1 MTKLVGITGGIGSG
15 KTTFSNHLKKLGYV
29 VHESDV
35 VVSEMY
41 NNPKKNFLNF
51 IKEKISQ
58 DAINH
63 YKINKAE
70 IANVIFSNNKI
81 KKLLER
87 RIHKEVQISRE
98 AFIKKYTK
106 KKKKIIFADIPLL
119 FENKLEKSFDS
130 VICIISSKKNRTKRI
145 LKNKKFTKEN
155 LKKIFKAQ
163 TTDKERKKRSQII
176 INNNKTKKDFIFS
189 VEKVLTRLIKWEKL

>member
-35 VVSEMY
+35 VVSEIY
-41 NNPKKNFLNF
+41 NNPKKNFLSF

-58 DAINH
+58 DATDH

-70 IANVIFSNNKI
+70 IANVIFSDNKI

-130 VICIISSKKNRTKRI
+130 VICIISSKKNRTERI

-163 TTDKERKKRSQII
+163 TTDKERKNRSQII
-176 INNNKTKKDFIFS
+176 INNNKTKKDFIFN
-189 VEKVLTRLIKWEKL
+189 VEKVLIRLIK

>member
-15 KTTFSNHLKKLGYV
+15 KTTFSKHLKKLGYL

-35 VVSEMY
+35 VVSEIY
-41 NNPKKNFLNF
+41 TKPKKQFLSF

-58 DAINH
+58 NAVNRN
-63 YKINKAE
+63 KINKAE
-70 IANVIFSNNKI
+70 ITNVIFNNKQI
-81 KKLLER
+81 KKLLEN
-87 RIHKEVQISRE
+87 RIHKEVQSSRE
-98 AFIKKYTK
+98 AFIKKNTK

-119 FENKLEKSFDS
+119 FENNLEKRFDS
-130 VICIISSKKNRTKRI
+130 VICIISFKKNRIKRV
-145 LKNKKFTKEN
+145 LKNRKFTKKN
-155 LKKIFKAQ
+155 LNKIFKAQ

-189 VEKVLTRLIKWEKL
+189 AEKVLSRLVK

>member
-1 MTKLVGITGGIGSG
+1 MTKIVGITGGIGSG
-15 KTTFSNHLKKLGYV
+15 KTTFSNHLKKLGFL
-29 VHESDV
+29 VHESDK
-35 VVSEMY
+35 VVSEIY
-41 NNPKKNFLNF
+41 TKPKKQFLSF

-63 YKINKAE
+63 NKINKTE
-70 IANVIFSNNKI
+70 ITNVIFNNNTI
-81 KKLLER
+81 KRLLER
-87 RIHKEVQISRE
+87 RIHKEVQDSRE

-119 FENKLEKSFDS
+119 FENKLEKNFDL
-130 VICIISSKKNRTKRI
+130 VICIISSKKNRSKRV

-155 LKKIFKAQ
+155 LNKIFKAQ

-189 VEKVLTRLIKWEKL
+189 VEKVLTRLIK

>member
-29 VHESDV
+29 VHESDT
-35 VVSEMY
+35 VVSEIY
-41 NNPKKNFLNF
+41 NNPKKQFLSF

-58 DAINH
+58 DATNH
-63 YKINKAE
+63 NKINKAE
-70 IANVIFSNNKI
+70 IANVIFNNNKI
-81 KKLLER
+81 KKLLEK

-98 AFIKKYTK
+98 AFIKKYAK

-119 FENKLEKSFDS
+119 FENKLEKNFDL
-130 VICIISSKKNRTKRI
+130 VICIISSKKNRTKRV

-155 LKKIFKAQ
+155 LNKIFKAQ

-176 INNNKTKKDFIFS
+176 INNNKTKKDFIFG
-189 VEKVLTRLIKWEKL
+189 VEKALTRLIK

>member
-1 MTKLVGITGGIGSG
+1 MTKLIGITGGIGSG

-35 VVSEMY
+35 VVSEIY
-41 NNPKKNFLNF
+41 NKPKKNFLSF

-58 DAINH
+58 DATKH

-98 AFIKKYTK
+98 AFINKYTK

-130 VICIISSKKNRTKRI
+130 VICIISSKKNRTERI

-155 LKKIFKAQ
+155 LNKIFKAQ

-176 INNNKTKKDFIFS
+176 INNNKTKKDFIFN
-189 VEKVLTRLIKWEKL
+189 VEKVLTRLIK

>member
-1 MTKLVGITGGIGSG
+1 MTKVVGITGGIGSG
-15 KTTFSNHLKKLGYV
+15 KTTFSNHLKKLGFL
-29 VHESDV
+29 VHESDK
-35 VVSEMY
+35 VVSEIY
-41 NNPKKNFLNF
+41 TKPKKQFLSF

-63 YKINKAE
+63 NKINKTE
-70 IANVIFSNNKI
+70 ITNVIFNNNTI
-81 KKLLER
+81 KRLLER
-87 RIHKEVQISRE
+87 RIHKEVQDSRE

-119 FENKLEKSFDS
+119 FENKLEKNFDL
-130 VICIISSKKNRTKRI
+130 VICIISSKKNRSKRV

-155 LKKIFKAQ
+155 LNKIFKAQ

-189 VEKVLTRLIKWEKL
+189 VEKVLIRLIK

>member
-15 KTTFSNHLKKLGYV
+15 KTTFSNHLKKLGYL
-29 VHESDV
+29 VHESDHI
-35 VVSEMY
+35 VSEIY
-41 NNPKKNFLNF
+41 TNPKKQFLSF

-58 DAINH
+58 DAVRHN
-63 YKINKAE
+63 KINKSE
-70 IANVIFSNNKI
+70 IANVIFSNKAI
-81 KKLLER
+81 KRLLER

-119 FENKLEKSFDS
+119 FENKLEKNFDL
-130 VICIISSKKNRTKRI
+130 VICIISSKKNRTKRV

-155 LKKIFKAQ
+155 LNKIFKAQ

-176 INNNKTKKDFIFS
+176 INNNKTKKDFIFN
-189 VEKVLTRLIKWEKL
+189 VEKVLTRLIK

>member
-1 MTKLVGITGGIGSG
+1 MTKIVGITGGIGSG
-15 KTTFSNHLKKLGYV
+15 KTTFSNHLKKLGFL
-29 VHESDV
+29 VHESDK
-35 VVSEMY
+35 VVSEIY
-41 NNPKKNFLNF
+41 TKPKKQFLSF

-63 YKINKAE
+63 NKINKAE
-70 IANVIFSNNKI
+70 IANVIFNNNTI
-81 KKLLER
+81 KRLLER
-87 RIHKEVQISRE
+87 RIHKEVQSSRE
-98 AFIKKYTK
+98 AFIKKYIK

-119 FENKLEKSFDS
+119 FENKLEKSFDL
-130 VICIISSKKNRTKRI
+130 VICIISSKKNRSKRV

-155 LKKIFKAQ
+155 LNKIFKAQ

-189 VEKVLTRLIKWEKL
+189 VEKVLTRLIK

>member
-1 MTKLVGITGGIGSG
+1 MTKVVGITGGIGSG
-15 KTTFSNHLKKLGYV
+15 KTTFSNHLKKLGFL
-29 VHESDV
+29 VHESDK
-35 VVSEMY
+35 VVSEIY
-41 NNPKKNFLNF
+41 TKPKKQFLSF

-63 YKINKAE
+63 NKINKTE
-70 IANVIFSNNKI
+70 ITNVIFNNNTI
-81 KKLLER
+81 KRLLER
-87 RIHKEVQISRE
+87 RIHKEVQDSRE

-119 FENKLEKSFDS
+119 FENKLEKNFDL
-130 VICIISSKKNRTKRI
+130 VICIISSKKNRSKRV

-155 LKKIFKAQ
+155 LNKIFKAQ

-189 VEKVLTRLIKWEKL
+189 VEKVLTKLIK

>member
-35 VVSEMY
+35 VVSEIY
-41 NNPKKNFLNF
+41 NKPKKKFLSF

-58 DAINH
+58 DATDH

-87 RIHKEVQISRE
+87 RIHKEVQISRV

-189 VEKVLTRLIKWEKL
+189 VEKVLTRLIK

>member
-35 VVSEMY
+35 VVSEIY
-41 NNPKKNFLNF
+41 NNPKKNFLSF

-58 DAINH
+58 DAIDH

-106 KKKKIIFADIPLL
+106 KKKKIIFVDIPLL
-119 FENKLEKSFDS
+119 FENKIEKNFDL
-130 VICIISSKKNRTKRI
+130 VICIISSKKNRSKRV

-155 LKKIFKAQ
+155 LNKIFKAQ

-176 INNNKTKKDFIFS
+176 INNNKTKKDFVFS
-189 VEKVLTRLIKWEKL
+189 VEKVLIRLTK

>member
-29 VHESDV
+29 VHESDM
-35 VVSEMY
+35 VVSEIY
-41 NNPKKNFLNF
+41 KKPKKQFLSF

-58 DAINH
+58 DAVIHN
-63 YKINKAE
+63 KINKVE
-70 IANVIFSNNKI
+70 IANVIFSNNTI
-81 KKLLER
+81 KKLLEK
-87 RIHKEVQISRE
+87 RIHKEVQRSRE
-98 AFIKKYTK
+98 DFIKKYTK
-106 KKKKIIFADIPLL
+106 KKKKLIFADIPLL

-130 VICIISSKKNRTKRI
+130 VICIISSKKNRIKRV
-145 LKNKKFTKEN
+145 LRNKKFTKEN
-155 LKKIFKAQ
+155 LDKIFKAQ

-189 VEKVLTRLIKWEKL
+189 IEKVLTSLIK

>member
-15 KTTFSNHLKKLGYV
+15 KTTFSNHLKKLGFV
-29 VHESDV
+29 VHESDT
-35 VVSEMY
+35 VVSEIY
-41 NNPKKNFLNF
+41 NNPKKQFLSF

-58 DAINH
+58 DATNH
-63 YKINKAE
+63 NKINKTE
-70 IANVIFSNNKI
+70 IANAIFSNNKI

-119 FENKLEKSFDS
+119 FENKLEKNFDL
-130 VICIISSKKNRTKRI
+130 VICIISSKKNRTKRV

-155 LKKIFKAQ
+155 LNKIFKAQ

-189 VEKVLTRLIKWEKL
+189 VEKVLIKLIK

>member
-15 KTTFSNHLKKLGYV
+15 KTTLSNHLKKLGYL

-41 NNPKKNFLNF
+41 TKPKKQFLSF
-51 IKEKISQ
+51 IKEKISKE
-58 DAINH
+58 AVNH
-63 YKINKAE
+63 NKINKTE
-70 IANVIFSNNKI
+70 IANVIFNNKAI
-81 KKLLER
+81 KKLLETY
-87 RIHKEVQISRE
+87 IHKEVKNSRD
-98 AFIKKYTK
+98 AFIKKNK
-106 KKKKIIFADIPLL
+106 NNKNKLIFADIPLL
-119 FENKLEKSFDS
+119 FENKLEKDFDL
-130 VICIISSKKNRTKRI
+130 VICIISSEKNRIKRV
-145 LKNKKFTKEN
+145 LENKKFTKEN
-155 LKKIFKAQ
+155 LNKILKAQ

>member
-29 VHESDV
+29 VHESDT
-35 VVSEMY
+35 VVSEIY
-41 NNPKKNFLNF
+41 NNPKKQFLSF
-51 IKEKISQ
+51 IKEKISRE
-58 DAINH
+58 ATNH
-63 YKINKAE
+63 NKINKAE
-70 IANVIFSNNKI
+70 IANVIFNNNKI
-81 KKLLER
+81 KKLLEK

-98 AFIKKYTK
+98 AFIKKYAK

-119 FENKLEKSFDS
+119 LENRLEKSFDS
-130 VICIISSKKNRTKRI
+130 VICIISSKKNRTKRV

-155 LKKIFKAQ
+155 LNKIFKAQ

-189 VEKVLTRLIKWEKL
+189 VEKVLTGLIK